1 MFEGTVV
8 HLGIKDALEAAASA
22 IVRTHIPYRYSSPS
36 MSSPTGQQLR
46 FDPKTRTHYALDART
61 GRWVPVGP
69 PNPSN
74 QPRTTPLPSGSRLPA
89 TQTDVAPRSPPSA
102 SSSSY
107 TTAAPD
113 ATGTAAQLQGLSIGS
128 RAGGSNQCV
137 TAAGTPLQTRPTLDP
152 GIALSDYHAYT
163 DTKLLRLSG
172 SRPAKAVLQIR

>member
-22 IVRTHIPYRYSSPS
+22 IVRTDTPSHSRPS
-36 MSSPTGQQLR
+36 MSSPPGQQLR
-46 FDPKTRTHYALDART
+46 FDPKTKTYYALDAR
-61 GRWVPVGP
+61 GRRVPVPP

-74 QPRTTPLPSGSRLPA
+74 QPRTPLPSGSRLPV

-113 ATGTAAQLQGLSIGS
+113 TTGTTAQLQGLNIGS
-128 RAGGSNQCV
+128 RAGGSNQGV
-137 TAAGTPLQTRPTLDP
+137 TVAAPPLPTRPALDS
-152 GIALSDYHAYT
+152 GIVLSDYHVYI

-172 SRPAKAVLQIR
+172 SRPAKTVLQIR